1 MAIRKFIDL
10 IEAGKPIQMYGDGT
24 SMRDYTYVDDIVSG
38 VRAAIDYDKT
48 PYEIINIGG
57 GSPVTLR
64 DMIATIEKVLGKKA
78 DIEQLPMQKG
88 DVDKTVSD
96 ISKARK
102 LLGYMPQTSFEEGI
116 KKFVGWR
123 KQSYC

>member
-1 MAIRKFIDL
+1 
-10 IEAGKPIQMYGDGT
+10 
-24 SMRDYTYVDDIVSG
+24 
-38 VRAAIDYDKT
+38 
-48 PYEIINIGG
+48 
-57 GSPVTLR
+57 
-64 DMIATIEKVLGKKA
+64 MIATIEKVLGKKA